1 MSKGETL
8 YEKIT
13 ITIRFVI
20 ILLVAVTV
28 SSSLYKLGAV
38 ISDYFFPAGEIGNEL
53 DKAEEDN
60 KKAKHITE
68 QVIRELDDI
77 TAELRQSASKT
88 ADISAE
94 VEEVRTGLGSATQQ
108 LGEISTGI
116 GGIKERV
123 KKTERDLGEAGA
135 LVEESLSILEAVKA
149 KSNSH

>member
-8 YEKIT
+8 HEKIT

-20 ILLVAVTV
+20 ILLVAITI

-38 ISDYFFPAGEIGNEL
+38 ISDYFFPVGEIGNEL

-60 KKAKHITE
+60 KKAKHITK
-68 QVIRELDDI
+68 QVIGELDSI
-77 TAELRQSASKT
+77 TAELRQSASRT
-88 ADISAE
+88 ADISVE
-94 VEEVRTGLGSATQQ
+94 VKEVRTGLGSAAQQ
-108 LGEISTGI
+108 LGEITTGI
-116 GGIKERV
+116 GDIKERV

-135 LVEESLSILEAVKA
+135 LIEESLGILEEIKA